1 MLIYRYVYTFINVNV
16 EIYVF
21 NRKFYVFKLARV
33 YHNELTVNST
43 LLIRSRRFI
52 KLSSRSKM
60 QTNVKAKFVILEKVI
75 F

>member
-16 EIYVF
+16 RIYVF
-21 NRKFYVFKLARV
+21 NYKFYLFKSTRV
-33 YHNELTVNST
+33 YHDELTINST
-43 LLIRSRRFI
+43 LLIRGRRFI
-52 KLSSRSKM
+52 KLNSRSKM

>member
-1 MLIYRYVYTFINVNV
+1 MLIYRYVYTFINVNIG
-16 EIYVF
+16 IYVF

-33 YHNELTVNST
+33 YHNELTENST
-43 LLIRSRRFI
+43 LLIRTRRFI
-52 KLSSRSKM
+52 KLNSRNKM

>member
-16 EIYVF
+16 GIYVF

-43 LLIRSRRFI
+43 ILIRSRRFI
-52 KLSSRSKM
+52 KLNSRNKM
-60 QTNVKAKFVILEKVI
+60 QTNVKAKFAILEKVI